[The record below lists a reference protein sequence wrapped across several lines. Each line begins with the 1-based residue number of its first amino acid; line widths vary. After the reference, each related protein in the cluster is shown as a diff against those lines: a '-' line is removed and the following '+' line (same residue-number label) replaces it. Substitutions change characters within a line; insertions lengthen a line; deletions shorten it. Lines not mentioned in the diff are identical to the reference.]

1 MKRTSSKQILEIF
14 RDIVEESS
22 RIHSPSRKKA
32 TKSKRPVKGARV
44 TKTARTRARAAAE

>member
-22 RIHSPSRKKA
+22 RIHSPNRKKA
-32 TKSKRPVKGARV
+32 SKVKRPVKA
-44 TKTARTRARAAAE
+44 ARTTKLARKARAAAE